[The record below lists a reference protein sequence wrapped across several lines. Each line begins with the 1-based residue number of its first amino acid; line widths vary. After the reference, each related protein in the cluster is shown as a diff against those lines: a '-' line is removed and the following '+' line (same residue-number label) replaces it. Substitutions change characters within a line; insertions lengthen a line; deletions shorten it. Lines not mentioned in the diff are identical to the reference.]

1 MAREFIGT
9 TNLAPLVEIFIWF
22 GLTTSL
28 LTVFVRVG
36 IKWKV
41 IRRIGFDDYLIALS
55 LVYYQISNQK

>member
-1 MAREFIGT
+1 MAREFISATSFG
-9 TNLAPLVEIFIWF
+9 PLVEILTWF

-55 LVYYQISNQK
+55 LVCYPLSSRK